1 MMKRIFVFTF
11 FLLMPAALRAQD
23 SECQKAN
30 WDDPGLVKSAYNNN
44 ITFIRLGCDAAGPS
58 ADHDVVK
65 ATNDFFA
72 ALDEW
77 SRLKSDSKDSKKIA
91 KAKRKAEEA
100 SGRLYVLIVQ
110 RCGEPNSLA
119 EDPTQRTEDPYLL
132 KCQW

>member
-1 MMKRIFVFTF
+1 MMKRILF
-11 FLLMPAALRAQD
+11 FILLLSMPPAVMAEEG
-23 SECQKAN
+23 ECQKAD
-30 WDDPGLVKSAYNNN
+30 WSDPGLVKSAYNNN

-65 ATNDFFA
+65 VTNDFLA

-100 SGRLYVLIVQ
+100 SGRLYVLVVQ
-110 RCGEPNSLA
+110 RCGTPDNLA